1 MTLPPPPRPTGKAV
15 GRRSLALRGSLWTL
29 IGYGGSQLLRLGSN
43 LVLARL
49 LFPEAFGLMA
59 LVNVFI
65 QGLQMFSDIGLGPAI
80 IQSRRGEEPA
90 FCRTAWTMQIIRG
103 TILWLMSCALALPIA
118 SFFAA
123 NDPQAA
129 ELAVLLPVAGL
140 TALLGGFTSTG
151 IFLLNRQ
158 MRIGRLT
165 ALELIPQGC
174 SILLMIG
181 WARLSPG
188 VWALVAGGLAY
199 SVVRLALSHRW
210 NPGQADR
217 LAWDQSAAVELFR
230 FGKWV
235 FFSTLVTFLAS
246 HLDRLLLGRLLSM
259 TELGLYSI
267 AMTFAR
273 VAIHTSSRLSSL
285 VIFPLL
291 ATLRDEPRRLV
302 EACLRARSPV
312 LWLSAAVCAAF
323 ALVAPL
329 FFTTLYDQRY
339 ADAGTIARWLALY
352 TWSHVLV
359 SSMDRI
365 PLALGAP
372 RVLFV
377 ANLLTAIGMAMA
389 LFGYHAAALP
399 GFIVGMSLANLV
411 AHLYLL
417 AVLGHCRRA
426 MTRQSLVFSLGLF
439 AYTLPMI
446 FLLTRLQESLASS
459 AWLAATALAAGLP
472 LLLGAWRVH
481 RAVRPRREVGG

>member
-1 MTLPPPPRPTGKAV
+1 MSEHPS
-15 GRRSLALRGSLWTL
+15 RRSLALRGSLWTL
-29 IGYGGSQLLRLGSN
+29 TGYGGSQLLRLGSN

-65 QGLQMFSDIGLGPAI
+65 QGLQMFSDIGIGPAM
-80 IQSRRGEEPA
+80 IQSGRGEEPA
-90 FCRTAWTMQIIRG
+90 FRRTAWSMQIIRG
-103 TILWLMSCALALPIA
+103 TVLWLASCALAPPIA

-123 NDPQAA
+123 SDPQAGQ
-129 ELAVLLPVAGL
+129 LAVLLPVAGL

-165 ALELIPQGC
+165 ALELIPQVG
-174 SILLMIG
+174 SILLMVG
-181 WARLSPG
+181 WAWLAPG

-199 SVVRLALSHRW
+199 SVIRLALSHRW
-210 NPGQADR
+210 NPGPADR
-217 LAWDQSAAVELFR
+217 LAWERGAAVELFR

-235 FFSTLVTFLAS
+235 LLSTLVAFLAS

-259 TELGLYSI
+259 SELGLYSI

-273 VAIHTSSRLSSL
+273 VAIHTSNRLSSL

-302 EACLRARSPV
+302 EACLQARRPV
-312 LWLSAAVCAAF
+312 LWLSAALCAAF
-323 ALVAPL
+323 ALLAPL
-329 FFTTLYDQRY
+329 FFATLYDQRY
-339 ADAGTIARWLALY
+339 AEAGTIARWLALY

-372 RVLFV
+372 RVLFI
-377 ANLLTAIGMAMA
+377 AGLLTTIGMAMA
-389 LFGYHAAALP
+389 PLGYHAAALP
-399 GFIVGMSLANLV
+399 GFIVGMTLANLA

-417 AVLGHCRRA
+417 VSLDHYRGA
-426 MTRQSLVFSLGLF
+426 MTRQSLLFSLGLL
-439 AYTLPMI
+439 AYTLPLI
-446 FLLTRLQESLASS
+446 HALERWQQTLAPP
-459 AWLAATALAAGLP
+459 AWMAATALSAGLP
-472 LLLGAWRVH
+472 LLLGGWQVLRTVRH
-481 RAVRPRREVGG
+481 RRKVSG